1 MSGDFL
7 CQPVE
12 LKTGNSP
19 AGRQIGIAGEPTR
32 KNSIAKSAKVQQL
45 VGVNTPPNDGL
56 KEIQLTCPNCRTNL
70 IFGKDVQNAK
80 RQTKKGDIM
89 VCSNCSMVSR
99 VGDGGLVQM
108 SREEIGKLDKQTQF
122 MLGVAV
128 ASVLN
133 AQDEKK
139 PLVSVNGIR

>member
-1 MSGDFL
+1 
-7 CQPVE
+7 
-12 LKTGNSP
+12 
-19 AGRQIGIAGEPTR
+19 
-32 KNSIAKSAKVQQL
+32 
-45 VGVNTPPNDGL
+45 
-56 KEIQLTCPNCRTNL
+56 
-70 IFGKDVQNAK
+70 
-80 RQTKKGDIM
+80 M